1 MGFYSAWVFPWPGSK
16 TAGPPMPNA
25 MACHLLRFGSL
36 PLSCSRMSD
45 ALRRVFVAL
54 VIFAFLG
61 GTLGHAVSIPCQTG
75 DDTHTMASHIGHE
88 HHPEQVPS
96 KNHDAVCSLFCTS
109 GFNFIAPD
117 MTVDIPLQTSPTSFS
132 AIAETFVGHSAIP
145 DPGIPKHIV

>member
-1 MGFYSAWVFPWPGSK
+1 MGLFLARIEPHGQ
-16 TAGPPMPNA
+16 GR
-25 MACHLLRFGSL
+25 LLRFVSV

-45 ALRRVFVAL
+45 ALRRVFLAL

-75 DDTHTMASHIGHE
+75 GDTHTMASSHIGHE
-88 HHPEQVPS
+88 HHPEQIPS

-117 MTVDIPLQTSPTSFS
+117 MTVDIALQTSPTSFS
-132 AIAETFVGHSAIP
+132 AIAKTFVGHSAIP

>member
-1 MGFYSAWVFPWPGSK
+1 MGLFLATIEPHGQ
-16 TAGPPMPNA
+16 GR
-25 MACHLLRFGSL
+25 LLRFVSV

-75 DDTHTMASHIGHE
+75 GDTHTMASSHIGHE
-88 HHPEQVPS
+88 HHPEQIPS

-109 GFNFIAPD
+109 GFNFIAPG
-117 MTVDIPLQTSPTSFS
+117 MAVDIALQTSPTSFS
-132 AIAETFVGHSAIP
+132 AIAKTFVGHSAIP